1 MTSPSNITAAPA
13 AIPAAATQAKGA
25 ALDAAGN
32 RWVERSMR
40 FGYIVRGVIYL
51 VIGVIA
57 LRLAFGVRGAAM
69 SQTGAIVTIGHQ
81 PFGLILLVSVCVGLA
96 GYALWGAVCAAL
108 DPLHEGHSPKGLV
121 NRAGFASSAVA
132 YATLL
137 VVTIRFIVAGTK
149 PHSITSYAWITAL
162 LAKPFGA
169 WLIGIIGFATIAG
182 SIFGEVIPG
191 MRGSFRSDLDLARR
205 SRSEHRWAMRMG
217 RIGII
222 TRGIVFAII
231 GIYFVAAAFHANP
244 HHQTGTDGALLGLA
258 RQPFGLALLGGAGL
272 GLIVFGVF
280 SMMCARWWRMHVG
293 GSKRSSHSPSSSTV

>member
-1 MTSPSNITAAPA
+1 MTPPSNISAAPA

-32 RWVERSMR
+32 RWVERFMR

-51 VIGVIA
+51 TIGVLA
-57 LRLAFGVRGAAM
+57 LRLAFGIRGAAM
-69 SQTGAIVTIGHQ
+69 SQTGAIVMIGHQ
-81 PFGLILLVSVCVGLA
+81 PFGRVLLVSVCIGLVG
-96 GYALWGAVCAAL
+96 YSLWSAVCAVL
-108 DPLHEGHSPKGLV
+108 DPLREGHSTGGLV
-121 NRAGFASSAVA
+121 KRAGFASSAVA

-137 VVTIRFIVAGTK
+137 VVTIRSLVGTK
-149 PHSITSYAWITAL
+149 PHAVTSYAWIAGL
-162 LAKPFGA
+162 LAKPYGP
-169 WLIGIIGFATIAG
+169 WLMGIIGLATIAG
-182 SIFGEVIPG
+182 AIVGEIVPG

-205 SRSEHRWAMRMG
+205 SRSEHRWAMRLG

-280 SMMCARWWRMHVG
+280 SMMCARWWRMHF
-293 GSKRSSHSPSSSTV
+293 GSTPRSHAHHPSSA